1 MLAILIAL
9 DCYRIGWVAWGLQR
23 ITDSQSTLQS
33 EKSPYNPQNP
43 LTIEN
48 RVIKDCG
55 RILGFREDH
64 YSTLFSSHRKA
75 TIPEYKREYE
85 EIEIRFDKL
94 SFLCYIEFDGVNDFE
109 KRKMFAPCSISIDVN
124 NI

>member
-9 DCYRIGWVAWGLQR
+9 DCCRIGWVAWGLQR

-43 LTIEN
+43 LTIKN

-55 RILGFREDH
+55 RILGLGEDH
-64 YSTLFSSHRKA
+64 YSTLFPKDL
-75 TIPEYKREYE
+75 
-85 EIEIRFDKL
+85 F
-94 SFLCYIEFDGVNDFE
+94 SFFFVPVWKIVLVIAG
-109 KRKMFAPCSISIDVN
+109 K
-124 NI
+124 

>member
-1 MLAILIAL
+1 MLAILIVM
-9 DCYRIGWVAWGLQR
+9 DCCRIGWVAWGLQR

-43 LTIEN
+43 LTIKN

-64 YSTLFSSHRKA
+64 YSTLFSTA
-75 TIPEYKREYE
+75 TI
-85 EIEIRFDKL
+85 I
-94 SFLCYIEFDGVNDFE
+94 
-109 KRKMFAPCSISIDVN
+109 IDM
-124 NI
+124 IQ

>member
-1 MLAILIAL
+1 MLAILIVM

-33 EKSPYNPQNP
+33 EKSPDNPQNP

-55 RILGFREDH
+55 RILGLGEDH
-64 YSTLFSSHRKA
+64 YSTLFPDFRFPFWTQGRLTVCLKFFV
-75 TIPEYKREYE
+75 
-85 EIEIRFDKL
+85 EID
-94 SFLCYIEFDGVNDFE
+94 
-109 KRKMFAPCSISIDVN
+109 
-124 NI
+124 